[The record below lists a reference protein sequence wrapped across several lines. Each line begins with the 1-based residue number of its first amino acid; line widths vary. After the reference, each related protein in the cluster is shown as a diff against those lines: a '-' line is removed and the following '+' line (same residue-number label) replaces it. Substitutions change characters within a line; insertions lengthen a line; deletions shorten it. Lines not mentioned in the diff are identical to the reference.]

1 MPVFFDT
8 HAHLDFPD
16 YEPDLDAVVD
26 RATQAGIERIL
37 VVGTTLASSRRAIAL
52 AERFPSIHAIVGVH
66 PNHVTEEPLDLTH
79 DLRELARHPRVV
91 ALGETGLDFHRLH
104 DLSPAQ
110 RAHLQDRQRAA
121 FEQHLAL
128 AAELGL
134 NVVIH
139 QRDAFAET
147 LPLLQPW
154 CGRLLTVF
162 HCFTGTPAEAEAV
175 IALGGSVSFTGITT
189 FKNAANIRTTLASI
203 PEDRFFLETDC
214 PFLAPVPHRGRRCE
228 PAYVQDLA
236 RVVAEVR
243 GLTLDQLS
251 HLTCTNAR
259 HFFPR
264 LT

>member
-16 YEPDLDAVVD
+16 FEPDLAAVVD
-26 RATQAGIERIL
+26 RASQAGIERIL
-37 VVGTTLASSRRAIAL
+37 VVGTTLASSRRALAL
-52 AERFPSIHAIVGVH
+52 ADQFPSIHAIVGVH
-66 PNHVTEEPLDLTH
+66 PNHVTEEPLDVTPA
-79 DLRELARHPRVV
+79 LRELARHPRVV

-104 DLSPAQ
+104 HLSPSERTQVQA
-110 RAHLQDRQRAA
+110 RQRAA
-121 FEQHLAL
+121 FEQQLAL
-128 AAELGL
+128 AAELQL

-139 QRDAFAET
+139 QRDAFHET

-154 CGRLLTVF
+154 CGQLRAVF
-162 HCFTGTPAEAEAV
+162 HCFTGTPDEAAAV

-189 FKNAANIRTTLASI
+189 FKNAANIRATLASI

-214 PFLAPVPHRGRRCE
+214 PFLAPVPHRGQRCE
-228 PAYVQDLA
+228 PAFVADLA

-251 HLTCTNAR
+251 HRTCTNAR